1 LPDAVYVLTDQR
13 ISFANPAG
21 LELLKA
27 ESLTQI
33 LGLRPEEFLIAQHHQ
48 TVRQLFEIGK
58 NERIPGPQ
66 YFQCKALDG
75 SRIDLEIYSRGF
87 VLDNTPA
94 ILITARKQRSS
105 PAAYPIMISSQ
116 YPSSRTKPC
125 ITRKKFSK

>member
-1 LPDAVYVLTDQR
+1 MASWSAATVAGCSLCPDRSAHQFR
-13 ISFANPAG
+13 QSCR

-75 SRIDLEIYSRGF
+75 SRIDLKFTVAVS
-87 VLDNTPA
+87 
-94 ILITARKQRSS
+94 
-105 PAAYPIMISSQ
+105 
-116 YPSSRTKPC
+116 C
-125 ITRKKFSK
+125 WITRRQF